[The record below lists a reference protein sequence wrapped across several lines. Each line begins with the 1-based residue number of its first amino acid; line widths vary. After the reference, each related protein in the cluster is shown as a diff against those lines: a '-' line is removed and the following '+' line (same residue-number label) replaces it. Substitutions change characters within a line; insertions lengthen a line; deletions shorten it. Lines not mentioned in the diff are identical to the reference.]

1 VADRSSRQLVS
12 VAWECRI
19 FTAAEMKKNLWRLEK
34 TGPQEQPVNILLI
47 QLKRI
52 GDLILTLPATATL
65 RENFPSAQI
74 TLAISSEC
82 AELLPAIPNV
92 NRILLVR
99 RNLRD
104 LALFLGV
111 ARTKFD
117 CCVDFTRNDRSALLA
132 FLSGARKRI
141 VYRRRDRFQSTVARA
156 YSDFVK
162 VRKLAMHTIDYN
174 LALIGPLG
182 IRNVSHTLRLELPQS
197 PLEKAKALR
206 RDSKINEPYVI
217 FHPGSARREKFWDP
231 QRWADVIEHAQ
242 SHPNVGIVLT
252 GGASKTEQRHL
263 HYIKTRLRQPIVD
276 LSGKTDLLTLAALI
290 EQARLLVTVDSAPM
304 HLAAA
309 TKTPQVI
316 LFGPTNPFHWR
327 PRESP
332 ALILQ
337 GESAMPL
344 TEFSAEQPAL
354 PMRQISTKAVI
365 GAMDSLLSPHATTT
379 QTS

>member
-1 VADRSSRQLVS
+1 L
-12 VAWECRI
+12 
-19 FTAAEMKKNLWRLEK
+19 
-34 TGPQEQPVNILLI
+34 TGDQQPVNILLL

-52 GDLILTLPATATL
+52 GDLILTLPAVATL
-65 RENFPSAQI
+65 RENFPTAKI

-82 AELLPAIPNV
+82 ADLLPVIPNV
-92 NRILLVR
+92 NRVLLVR

-104 LALFLGV
+104 LALFLGL
-111 ARTKFD
+111 ARERFD
-117 CCVDFTRNDRSALLA
+117 YCIDFTRNDRSALLV

-141 VYRRRDRFQSTVARA
+141 VYRRRDRFQKRARV

-182 IRNVSHTLRLELPQS
+182 VRNVSRALCLELPQEAR
-197 PLEKAKALR
+197 EKANALR

-217 FHPGSARREKFWDP
+217 FHPGSARAEKFWEP
-231 QRWADVIEHAQ
+231 QRWVDVIEHARSGSQ
-242 SHPNVGIVLT
+242 ISVVLT
-252 GGASKTEQRHL
+252 GGASRAEQKHL
-263 HYIKTRLRQPIVD
+263 REVKGRLRQPVVD

-290 EQARLLVTVDSAPM
+290 ERARLLVTVDSAPM

-309 TKTPQVI
+309 TQTPQVI

-327 PRESP
+327 PLESP

-337 GESAMPL
+337 GESATSL
-344 TEFSAEQPAL
+344 TEFSPEQPGL
-354 PMRQISTKAVI
+354 PMRQISTAAVI
-365 GAMDSLLSPHATTT
+365 DAMDLLLSPHATTT

>member
-1 VADRSSRQLVS
+1 
-12 VAWECRI
+12 
-19 FTAAEMKKNLWRLEK
+19 
-34 TGPQEQPVNILLI
+34 VNILLL

-52 GDLILTLPATATL
+52 GDLILTLPAIATL
-65 RENFPSAQI
+65 RENFPTAQI

-82 AELLPAIPNV
+82 ADLLPAVPNV

-104 LALFLGV
+104 LALFLGL
-111 ARTKFD
+111 ARERFD
-117 CCVDFTRNDRSALLA
+117 YCIDFTRNDRSALLV

-141 VYRRRDRFQSTVARA
+141 VYRRADRFQKRARV

-162 VRKLAMHTIDYN
+162 VRKLAMHTMDYN
-174 LALIGPLG
+174 LALAGPLG
-182 IRNVSHTLRLELPQS
+182 VRNVSRALRLELPQKAR
-197 PLEKAKALR
+197 EKAEALR

-217 FHPGSARREKFWDP
+217 FHPGSARAEKFWEA
-231 QRWADVIEHAQ
+231 QRWADVIEHAHYGSQ
-242 SHPNVGIVLT
+242 ISVVLT
-252 GGASKTEQRHL
+252 GGASRAEQKHL
-263 HYIKTRLRQPIVD
+263 RDVKGRLRQPVVD

-290 EQARLLVTVDSAPM
+290 ERARLLVTVDSAPM

-309 TKTPQVI
+309 TQTPQVI

-327 PRESP
+327 PLESP

-337 GESAMPL
+337 GESATPL
-344 TEFSAEQPAL
+344 TEFSPEQPCL
-354 PMRQISTKAVI
+354 PMRQISTAAVI
-365 GAMDSLLSPHATTT
+365 GAMDLLLSPHATTT